1 MIVRLLMIVI
11 AVVGLRADAASD
23 NPVPKVGVQFSISE
37 RASPHPPVLRFLVR
51 SIEGGKG
58 QHSVRITVSSVRNT
72 DVAPDIATGYRFSHD
87 LLNLLPRQAEGLC
100 RNQRPFVMTFL
111 ADNRVIGVKSKY
123 RPVVAVQLDGKAAEV
138 VILNAAGDYD
148 NP

>member
-11 AVVGLRADAASD
+11 VVAGLRADAASD
-23 NPVPKVGVQFSISE
+23 NPAPKVGVQFAISE

-51 SIEGGKG
+51 SIEGDKG
-58 QHSVRITVSSVRNT
+58 QHSVDIQVSSVRNT
-72 DVAPDIATGYRFSHD
+72 DVAPDIATGYRFGHD
-87 LLNLLPRQAEGLC
+87 LLKTPRQAKGLC
-100 RNQRPFVMTFL
+100 RNQRPFVMTFS

-123 RPVVAVQLDGKAAEV
+123 RPVVTVLLDGKAAEV

-148 NP
+148 NL